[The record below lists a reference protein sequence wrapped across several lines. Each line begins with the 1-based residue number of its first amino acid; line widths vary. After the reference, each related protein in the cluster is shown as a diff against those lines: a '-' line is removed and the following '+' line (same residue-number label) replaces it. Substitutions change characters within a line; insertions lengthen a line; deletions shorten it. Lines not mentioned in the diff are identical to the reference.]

1 MEHGTHGYF
10 IERSRCS
17 RRVISIAVVLSI
29 LGIAILSYLPFLT
42 SSTATEQLFRETPI
56 LRFGYEGEENFVKRI
71 ELKAAPG
78 IVSDDEGLQAVYLP
92 ATRRGGT
99 TKARR
104 TDHPHAPPVSRP
116 TRSIE
121 GEADVDRLAR
131 MLAARENVPLVQSKD
146 LIIEILVRPDYP
158 EEARAKEIEGKV
170 AVLAL
175 VDTLGAIARVQVM
188 GSDPAGLLEQA
199 AVEAVWKCRF
209 KPYRET
215 GEAQSVYAMFRFSF
229 RIY

>member
-10 IERSRCS
+10 IERSRCA
-17 RRVISIAVVLSI
+17 RRVIAIAVVVAMV
-29 LGIAILSYLPFLT
+29 GIAALSYLPMLT
-42 SSTATEQLFRETPI
+42 STTATEQLFRETKI
-56 LRFGYEGEENFVKRI
+56 LRFGYEGPEQYVRRI

-78 IVSDDEGLQAVYLP
+78 IVSDKEGLQAVYVPQSRKGGSP
-92 ATRRGGT
+92 ATRR
-99 TKARR
+99 
-104 TDHPHAPPVSRP
+104 TDSPNAPPAMRP
-116 TRSIE
+116 PRPLE
-121 GEADVDRLAR
+121 GDSDVDRAAR
-131 MLAARENVPLVQSKD
+131 ALAARENVPLIQSQD
-146 LIIEILVRPDYP
+146 LIIEHLVRPEYP

-170 AVLAL
+170 AILAL

-199 AVEAVWKCRF
+199 AVEAVWKGRF
-209 KPYRET
+209 KPYREG